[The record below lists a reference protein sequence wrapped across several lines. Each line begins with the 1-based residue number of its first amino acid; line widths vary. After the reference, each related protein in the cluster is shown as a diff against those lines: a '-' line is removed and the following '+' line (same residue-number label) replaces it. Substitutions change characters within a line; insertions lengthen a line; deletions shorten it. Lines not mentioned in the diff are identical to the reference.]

1 MSNRRV
7 RTGQITMGRIEA
19 KICSVC
25 DENPSKYRC
34 PYCSAHYCSL
44 ACNKVHKSG
53 AGTAKP
59 PCTGKR
65 QLVEASTQS
74 ADDGGQTP
82 AKQPKTCDSDKDA
95 IVAAPEEETPVT
107 AGCMRNARDQWRG
120 GKIGKDD
127 EEEWRMSEDQRK
139 RLSQCEWL
147 KTALRDPKLQA
158 LLVSP
163 LTRVQQMVTLY

>member
-1 MSNRRV
+1 
-7 RTGQITMGRIEA
+7 MGRIEA
-19 KICSVC
+19 EICSVC
-25 DENPSKYRC
+25 DKNPSKYRC

-53 AGTAKP
+53 AGADKP
-59 PCTGKR
+59 PCNGKR
-65 QLVEASTQS
+65 RLVEASAQS
-74 ADDGGQTP
+74 ADDRGQMLV
-82 AKQPKTCDSDKDA
+82 KQRRTFDSEKDGV
-95 IVAAPEEETPVT
+95 VAGPEEETPVT
-107 AGCMRNARDQWRG
+107 TGCVRNARDQWRG
-120 GKIGKDD
+120 GKIEEDE

-163 LTRVQQMVTLY
+163 LTLVQRMVVTLH